1 MTLGPATV
9 QDAQQTLRPYLPTTR
24 LVPAASLSTNPGQ
37 RVYLKLETDLPT
49 GSFKVRGAL
58 YALSRQLGRGG
69 VGEVVASSTGN
80 HGAAVAYAARQL
92 GVQATVFLPEG
103 ANPIKQRNITREGG
117 RIVEGGRDLS
127 EAFDRAST
135 YALEK
140 KAYFLNDATDPDVP
154 VGAATIAAEI
164 LDQLPSASTIV
175 VPMGDTALI
184 RGIAR
189 AARRLREDTP
199 TARHSIGSG
208 DSGASLGSSTQ
219 SQVAERPPIRII
231 GVQAERA
238 PSYYLSWT
246 KHQVVGTDSCDT
258 IADGL
263 ATRTPVDANVAAIVD
278 LVDDVRLVGED
289 QMLTAIRHLLIEE
302 HVVSEPSGA
311 AATAAFLQSP
321 DKLDG
326 DTVLLVSGANITVDV
341 LRRALAT

>member
-1 MTLGPATV
+1 MPGVATV
-9 QDAQQTLRPYLPTTR
+9 QDAQETLSRYLPTTR
-24 LVPAASLSTNPGQ
+24 LVPAPSLSASPGL
-37 RVYLKLETDLPT
+37 RVYLKLEADLPT
-49 GSFKVRGAL
+49 GSFKARGAL
-58 YALSRQLGRGG
+58 YALSRQLSRGG

-80 HGAAVAYAARQL
+80 HGAAVAFAARQL
-92 GVQATVFLPEG
+92 RARATVFLPEG
-103 ANPIKQRNITREGG
+103 ANPVKKRKITGEGG

-127 EAFDRAST
+127 EAFERAST

-154 VGAATIAAEI
+154 VGAGTIAVEI
-164 LDQLPSASTIV
+164 FEQLPTTATIV

-189 AARRLREDTP
+189 AARRL
-199 TARHSIGSG
+199 S
-208 DSGASLGSSTQ
+208 AS
-219 SQVAERPPIRII
+219 VRII

-246 KHQVVGTDSCDT
+246 KRQVVGTDTCDT

-278 LVDDVRLVGED
+278 LVDDVRLVSED
-289 QMLTAIRHLLIEE
+289 QMLAAIRLLLIEE

-326 DTVLLVSGANITVDV
+326 DVVLLVSGANVTLEV
-341 LRRALAT
+341 LRRALNT